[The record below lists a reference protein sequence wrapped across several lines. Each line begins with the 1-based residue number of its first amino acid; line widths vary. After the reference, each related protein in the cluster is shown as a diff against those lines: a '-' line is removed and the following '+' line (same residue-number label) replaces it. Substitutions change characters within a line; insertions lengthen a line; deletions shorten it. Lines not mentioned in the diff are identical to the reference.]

1 MSDPFK
7 LRNSN
12 SLSHQS
18 TQEVQLNSINF
29 LPHDIIQA
37 IRDPSDW
44 QRRTGAL
51 ENLKSILEG
60 VTDISALMSNSSSF
74 VTFLVSLLDDS
85 HFRVIHTTLQ
95 IIEMV
100 LICATVLY

>member
-7 LRNSN
+7 LRSSN
-12 SLSHQS
+12 LSHQS
-18 TQEVQLNSINF
+18 THEVQSSCIDF
-29 LPHDIIQA
+29 LPHDVIQA

-60 VTDISALMSNSSSF
+60 VTDLSALMSNSSSF

-100 LICATVLY
+100 LICDVI